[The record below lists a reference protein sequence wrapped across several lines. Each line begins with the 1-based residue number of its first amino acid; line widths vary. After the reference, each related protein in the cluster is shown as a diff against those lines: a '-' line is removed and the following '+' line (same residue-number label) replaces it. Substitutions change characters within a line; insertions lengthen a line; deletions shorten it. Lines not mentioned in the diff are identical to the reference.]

1 MAKAKEVIGD
11 TICIMGNMPSSL
23 LNVGTPKEVKDYAKQ
38 LIDVVGDGGGYIMA
52 GGHSLAEAK
61 PELVK
66 VWVEFTKE
74 YGIYK

>member
-1 MAKAKEVIGD
+1 MKPIF
-11 TICIMGNMPSSL
+11 
-23 LNVGTPKEVKDYAKQ
+23 
-38 LIDVVGDGGGYIMA
+38 IDVVCEGCEYLMVDR
-52 GGHSLAEAK
+52 HSLAEAK

>member
-1 MAKAKEVIGD
+1 
-11 TICIMGNMPSSL
+11 
-23 LNVGTPKEVKDYAKQ
+23 VKPIF
-38 LIDVVGDGGGYIMA
+38 IDVVCEGCGYITA